1 MIYNLI
7 YDNEKS
13 KQPYRHKEV
22 NINSNEPNQGM
33 RSFKQEHFSLSRGLN
48 PNNETRSNKS
58 CSSYGKNYILKS
70 NICKSTK
77 PFHFNNA
84 NNVLNQDEGNMW
96 LNYYGGLSKELSKS
110 KRSSKTIQNS
120 MHFSTLFVTKKNS
133 NGSNIGQGQNKSSSS
148 LMSGD
153 YNFSVPIN
161 YFKPKK
167 QGETSVRVYEDDEK
181 ILECE
186 EENKDYTYEDEIKK
200 ITDQIKTQNS
210 NVFDDN
216 YNNNLEINYD
226 NKDKN
231 DNKSTVDENTI
242 HTNNNNNYS
251 HNFDLPLDT
260 NESHINKLNSFMNIH
275 YPTANMQFQNENNN
289 NSTNYYASK
298 YNYNPIQH
306 NQNFLF
312 SNITPPQQTHNNQLF
327 LNNNNPPNTLFYFNN
342 PLMQYPFQP
351 HQNLQMPQIPT
362 HIIPSSNPTPS
373 QQQLL
378 LNQNINLINYS
389 TYNDESLAQLSP
401 YIIKEQ
407 NGCRFIQ
414 DKVIADPIFANNTL
428 FPYLIKDLLD
438 LICDSFG
445 NYLFQIL
452 VPILNAENFEKLV
465 IIILPNFFNICISS
479 HGTRVIQKIIEKI
492 SLHPSLFNQ
501 FNLYLQQHLLNIA
514 KDSYGNHVIQKYLS
528 CITYPDNELIFN
540 TIKSNM
546 LIIVNS
552 KHGCCVIQKAV
563 KEGAA
568 CQKKEIMKEINKYL
582 FEILANQFGN
592 FAIQYILTTDF
603 KEGEI
608 DLSELTDLIGNNIVY
623 LGKQKYSANV
633 LEKCFEN
640 SNLSIQMKFADKILE
655 RKENVEELV
664 LDTFGNYVIQ
674 KCLLVLK
681 GDKYNEMLHI
691 IAGQLPKVKQQPFGN
706 KLISKLLV
714 THKAFGN
721 IISSYNQNN
730 KREQISLYS

>member
-1 MIYNLI
+1 LIYNLI
-7 YDNEKS
+7 YKNEKS
-13 KQPYRHKEV
+13 KQQYPHKEV

-48 PNNETRSNKS
+48 LNNETRSNKS

-167 QGETSVRVYEDDEK
+167 QRETSVRTYEDDEK

-216 YNNNLEINYD
+216 DNTNLDINYD
-226 NKDKN
+226 NKDN
-231 DNKSTVDENTI
+231 NNNNNSTTNENTI
-242 HTNNNNNYS
+242 HSNNNNNYS

-260 NESHINKLNSFMNIH
+260 NESHINKINSFMNMH
-275 YPTANMQFQNENNN
+275 YPNANTQFQNTNNN
-289 NSTNYYASK
+289 NTPNYYTSK

-312 SNITPPQQTHNNQLF
+312 PNINPPQQAHNNQLF
-327 LNNNNPPNTLFYFNN
+327 HNNNNPPNTLFFFNN

-351 HQNLQMPQIPT
+351 HQNLQMPQIPN
-362 HIIPSSNPTPS
+362 HMMPSNNPTPS

-378 LNQNINLINYS
+378 LNQNLNLINYS
-389 TYNDESLAQLSP
+389 SYNDESLAQLSP

-414 DKVIADPIFANNTL
+414 DKVIADPLFANNTL

-452 VPILNAENFEKLV
+452 VPILNKENFEKLV

-492 SLHPSLFNQ
+492 SLRPSLFNQ

-540 TIKSNM
+540 TIKTNM
-546 LIIVNS
+546 LTIVNS

-563 KEGAA
+563 KEGHA

-608 DLSELTDLIGNNIVY
+608 DLNELTDLIGNNIVY

-640 SNLSIQMKFADKILE
+640 SNMNIQMKFADKILE
-655 RKENVEELV
+655 RKDNVEELV

-674 KCLLVLK
+674 KCLLILK

-691 IAGQLPKVKQQPFGN
+691 IAGQLSKIKQQPFGN

-714 THKAFGN
+714 THKIFGN
-721 IISSYNQNN
+721 IISSY
-730 KREQISLYS
+730 KEQMSLYS